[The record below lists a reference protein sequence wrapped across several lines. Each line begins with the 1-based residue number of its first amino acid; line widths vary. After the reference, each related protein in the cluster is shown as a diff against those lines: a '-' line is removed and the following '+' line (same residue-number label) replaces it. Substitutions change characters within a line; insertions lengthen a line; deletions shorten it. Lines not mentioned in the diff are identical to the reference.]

1 VTAPSTTRQH
11 RYFVVGA
18 GGLLGGAVVAQLRRR
33 PGAEIVPAVVP
44 WHDEDASLDAL
55 TEQFRSVASAPG
67 AWSLVWCAGAGVV
80 ASGPAALE
88 QEHRVVETFLARAA
102 DHLREEAG
110 RGQDGTAF
118 VASSA
123 GGVYAGS
130 GEPPFDEG
138 TRPEPLAPY
147 GWNKLRVEQAFSD
160 WAEDTGVPVV
170 VGRFANIYG
179 PGQDLGKAQGL
190 VSQLCLAHLEGRP
203 SSIYVPMDTIRDYLF
218 VDDAASLTLD
228 ALDRLSTMPAGT
240 VVTKIMAS
248 GLGITI
254 GALIAELQR
263 VVKRRPRIVW
273 GSHASASRQAL
284 DLRFRS
290 IVWAELDVRM
300 LTPVAAGIHQT
311 VLSLQEGRRSS

>member
-1 VTAPSTTRQH
+1 VVT
-11 RYFVVGA
+11 
-18 GGLLGGAVVAQLRRR
+18 
-33 PGAEIVPAVVP
+33 AVVP
-44 WHDEDASLDAL
+44 WHDEDDSVAAL
-55 TEQFRSVASAPG
+55 AEQFRAVASGPY

-80 ASGPAALE
+80 ASGPAALA
-88 QEHRVVETFLARAA
+88 QEHRVVEAFLARAA
-102 DHLREEAG
+102 HELGETGTASR
-110 RGQDGTAF
+110 GTAF

-130 GEPPFDEG
+130 AAPPFDEC

-147 GWNKLRVEQAFSD
+147 GWNKLRVEEAFEH
-160 WAEDTGVPVV
+160 WAGVTGVPVV

-218 VDDAASLTLD
+218 VDDAASMTLD
-228 ALDRLSTMPAGT
+228 ALDRATTVAAGT
-240 VVTKIMAS
+240 VVTKILAS

-263 VVKRRPRIVW
+263 VVGRRPRVVW

-290 IVWAELDVRM
+290 VVWPELDARM
-300 LTPVAAGIHQT
+300 LTPVAAGIHRT